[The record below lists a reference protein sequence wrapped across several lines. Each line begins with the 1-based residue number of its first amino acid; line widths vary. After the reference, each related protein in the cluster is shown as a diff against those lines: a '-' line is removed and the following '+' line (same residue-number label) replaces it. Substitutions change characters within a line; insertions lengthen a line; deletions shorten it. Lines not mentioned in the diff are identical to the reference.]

1 MAPMPEIEP
10 TRPVKKGRFTPGKP
24 GQPAS
29 GATAHQLMKNPDV
42 VRTLHEK
49 ISSWEAENP
58 NRALMGSHIQQM
70 LPDVSA
76 SQART
81 IKRMLDRART
91 QRAAGDLEGLLRQGA
106 AKAMKDTP

>member
-1 MAPMPEIEP
+1 M
-10 TRPVKKGRFTPGKP
+10 
-24 GQPAS
+24 
-29 GATAHQLMKNPDV
+29 TAHQMMKDPDV

-58 NRALMGSHIQQM
+58 SRALMGSHIQQM

-91 QRAAGDLEGLLRQGA
+91 QHVAGDLEGLLRQGA
-106 AKAMKDTP
+106 AKAMKETG